1 MRNTSTPLFNYF
13 IKVTLLGQN
22 VNSYRDL
29 SDKSFKK
36 ENETEIQIISKGFKS
51 NYKPR
56 IGGRQ
61 FVDLLDLVS
70 KIDPEMRIRFTSP
83 HPKQF
88 PDDLLALM
96 KERPNI
102 ARTIHLPA
110 QSGSV
115 CRIYFY
121 FSNNFSN

>member
-1 MRNTSTPLFNYF
+1 M
-13 IKVTLLGQN
+13 LGQN

-36 ENETEIQIISKGFKS
+36 ENKTEIQVISKGFRL

-61 FVDLLDLVS
+61 FVDLLDSVS

-83 HPKQF
+83 HPKNF

-115 CRIYFY
+115 SIFKKKSKLA
-121 FSNNFSN
+121 FGP